1 MEVELKH
8 FIKLVI
14 FINCRKK
21 KKISYLDFLN
31 RQNKITCSHIHII
44 YIFKFYLKLVFL
56 FPYVV
61 FHIFESF
68 VRKYKN
74 FFRKVY
80 DNISISYYLLNVGI
94 IINLFPLIPYGN
106 F

>member
-21 KKISYLDFLN
+21 KKKTSYLDFLN
-31 RQNKITCSHIHII
+31 RQNKITCSTHPHNLYLQILSEIG
-44 YIFKFYLKLVFL
+44 IFGFL
-56 FPYVV
+56 MLF
-61 FHIFESF
+61 FIFESF

-74 FFRKVY
+74 FFQKSLR
-80 DNISISYYLLNVGI
+80 
-94 IINLFPLIPYGN
+94 
-106 F
+106 

>member
-31 RQNKITCSHIHII
+31 RQNKITCSTHPHNLYLQILSEIG
-44 YIFKFYLKLVFL
+44 IFW

-74 FFRKVY
+74 FSEKFT
-80 DNISISYYLLNVGI
+80 I
-94 IINLFPLIPYGN
+94 IFLFLTIY
-106 F
+106 